1 MSLEALTR
9 WCHRRRRL
17 VLVAWIVAFILM
29 VVLGKTAGGEYN
41 RSFSLPGAESQKAI
55 DMLKTRFPAKAGDT
69 FDVVYRAPA
78 GVANPAVKTDMEKLF
93 ARLKGLQHI
102 KDVQSPYAPGGERQ
116 ISPDGKI
123 AIATVQLDVQAS
135 VPSKAQIVKYID
147 AVKAANHSGLQVE
160 AGGFVIQRGESAPP
174 GGTEVI
180 GLIAAVIILLLA
192 FGSVLA
198 MGLPILIAVSGIG
211 IGLAIVELLAHV
223 VKVPEFAPQ
232 VAAMI
237 GLGVG
242 IDYALF
248 IVTRYR
254 GGLSSGKTP
263 LDATIEAAT
272 TAGRAVLFAGTTVII
287 SLLGMFFMRFSFLN
301 GLALGAS
308 AAVLMTMLAAV
319 TLLPAMLGFTGRG
332 IDKLRV
338 PLFHRR
344 EGNHR
349 ETLAYRWSREVQRH
363 PWFAG
368 LSALVVLLALAVP
381 TLSLHF
387 GTADAG
393 NDLPSQTTRHAYDL
407 TSKGFGPGFNGPL
420 LVAADLRHSG
430 SSGVLD
436 RLGNALEGTKGVAS
450 VKAPR
455 VNPKGDAAII
465 TVYPT
470 TSPQDVRTDN
480 LVHHLRNDVVPSAI
494 KGTGAVVNV
503 GGDTAITVDFSTR
516 IADRLPFFIG
526 AVIIVSFLLLMTVF
540 RSLLVALK
548 AAIMNLLSVGA
559 AYGVIVAVFQWG
571 WFKDFFGIEKGPV
584 EAWVPMMLFAI
595 LFGLS
600 MDYEVFLISRIREE
614 YLKSGDNA
622 EAVADGLAATARVIT
637 AAAAIMIAV
646 FLSFALSDL
655 RVLKLMGLGLSVAVF
670 IDATLVR
677 MVLVPSTME
686 LLGNA
691 NWWLPRWLDRL
702 LPNVHVE
709 GTASAAPAAVSE
721 ERTPEPV

>member
-9 WCHRRRRL
+9 WCHRRRWL
-17 VLVAWIVAFILM
+17 VLVAWIVAFVVM
-29 VVLGKTAGGEYN
+29 GVLGQTAGGEYN

-55 DMLKTRFPAKAGDT
+55 DMLKTRFPARAGDT

-78 GVANPAVKTDMEKLF
+78 GVADPAVKTDMEKLF
-93 ARLKGLQHI
+93 ARLKGLKHV

-116 ISPDGKI
+116 IAPDGKI

-135 VPSKAQIVKYID
+135 VPSKSEIVKYID
-147 AVKAANHSGLQVE
+147 AIKAANHRGLQVE
-160 AGGFVIQRGESAPP
+160 AGGFVIQRGQEAPP
-174 GGTEVI
+174 GGTELI
-180 GLIAAVIILLLA
+180 GLLAAVIILLIA

-254 GGLSSGKTP
+254 SGLNNGKTP

-319 TLLPAMLGFTGRG
+319 TLLPAMLGFSGRA

-349 ETLAYRWSREVQRH
+349 ETPAYRWSREVQRH
-363 PWFAG
+363 PWVAG
-368 LSALVVLLALAVP
+368 LLSLLVLLALAVP
-381 TLSLHF
+381 MLSLHF
-387 GTADAG
+387 GSADAG
-393 NDLPSQTTRHAYDL
+393 NDLPSQTTRQAYDV

-420 LVAADLRHSG
+420 LVAADLRKSG

-436 RLGNALEGTKGVAS
+436 RLEAALKGAKGVAS
-450 VKAPR
+450 VTPPR
-455 VNPKGDAAII
+455 LNPKGDAGVI

-470 TSPQDVRTDN
+470 TAPQDVRTDD
-480 LVHHLRNDVVPSAI
+480 LVHRLRNDVVPNVT

-503 GGDTAITVDFSTR
+503 GGDTAITVDFSAR
-516 IADRLPFFIG
+516 IANRLPLFIG
-526 AVIIVSFLLLMTVF
+526 AVIILSFLLLMAVF

-548 AAIMNLLSVGA
+548 AAIMNLLSVAA

-571 WFKDFFGIEKGPV
+571 WAKHFFGIEKGPI

-614 YLKSGDNA
+614 YMKSGDNA

-646 FLSFALSDL
+646 FLSFVLGDQ
-655 RVLKLMGLGLSVAVF
+655 RVLKLLGLGLSVAVF
-670 IDATLVR
+670 VDATLVR

-709 GTASAAPAAVSE
+709 GTPSAVPAAVSE
-721 ERTPEPV
+721 ERTAERV